1 VTKSGVGGSYFY
13 EEGLPM
19 EETETVTKSAI
30 QTAARETAASAKK
43 LGGKL
48 RTLAGSAADSSRRWA
63 TRCGEALSTG
73 ARFAALQ
80 AQQTRERRSLGRA
93 HQELGRAVYALH
105 GGNGGVPLAEAP
117 ELQAALQQVKEAEAA
132 LDSSS
137 AKLAELRKTS
147 DSGDSTSS

>member
-1 VTKSGVGGSYFY
+1 
-13 EEGLPM
+13 M
-19 EETETVTKSAI
+19 EKTDTKSAI
-30 QTAARETAASAKK
+30 QTAANEASASAKR

-63 TRCGEALSTG
+63 TRCGGALSSG

-93 HQELGRAVYALH
+93 HQVLGRAVYALH
-105 GGNGGVPLAEAP
+105 GKNGGVVLAEAP

-132 LDSSS
+132 LESSD

-147 DSGDSTSS
+147 DQDDSTSS